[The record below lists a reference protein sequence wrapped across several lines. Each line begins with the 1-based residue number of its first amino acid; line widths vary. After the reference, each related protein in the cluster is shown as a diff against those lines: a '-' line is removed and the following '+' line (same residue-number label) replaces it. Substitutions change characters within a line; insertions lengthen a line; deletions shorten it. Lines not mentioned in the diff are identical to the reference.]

1 MKFEVFQDEK
11 GNLYKLT
18 TEVEQ
23 LMSEALLE
31 QYNKIEEVKEYII
44 KNFTNQDGT
53 IWHEDMRDIYNILI
67 KESD

>member
-23 LMSEALLE
+23 LMSEALYRGKFNWSVWDL
-31 QYNKIEEVKEYII
+31 
-44 KNFTNQDGT
+44 F
-53 IWHEDMRDIYNILI
+53 
-67 KESD
+67 